1 MSGLLSRIAVGLG
14 EGAQVY
20 GKLTL
25 EKQREERLAA
35 LQQKMQKDSQEF
47 QMSETQSSQNFT
59 SSENV
64 NQREFQAEQN
74 NLDRTL
80 RLDSAKSKA
89 ANANQDSVKE
99 IQYADDFSGNMT
111 ITNTSGKQSRYDS
124 ETDTYFELGK
134 GKPEITESM
143 RDQAMK
149 WGREFAEQQ
158 AKTFS
163 KDKTDFPVVQ
173 SEDRAGVLA
182 GQLLL
187 NAMTSGPEAT
197 EKFKT
202 EAAKQGFSFIEKQ
215 AVDTPE
221 IVESV
226 KSGKLSTS
234 RNGSSTSQAGAQ
246 LQVAFDRYPNAD
258 QKELAQ
264 AMIDSSNVPESVKKQ
279 ARAFLKAN

>member
-35 LQQKMQKDSQEF
+35 LQEKMQKDTQEF
-47 QMSETQSSQNFT
+47 QTSENKSNQSFT
-59 SSENV
+59 SAENV
-64 NQREFQAEQN
+64 NQRDFQAEQN

-89 ANANQDSVKE
+89 ASQNKDTVKD

-111 ITNTSGKQSRYDS
+111 ITKTSGKQTRYDADS
-124 ETDTYFELGK
+124 DTYYELGK

-149 WGREFAEQQ
+149 WGRDFAEQQ
-158 AKTFS
+158 AKTFG

-182 GQLLL
+182 GQLFL
-187 NAMTSGPEAT
+187 NAMTSGPEAA

-221 IVESV
+221 IVDSV

-234 RNGSSTSQAGAQ
+234 KNESSTSKAGAQ
-246 LQVAFDRYPNAD
+246 LQVAFDRYPNTD

-264 AMIDSSNVPESVKKQ
+264 AMIDSRSVPESVKKQ